1 MATGTLLVS
10 GAGVAS
16 VACLGAAL
24 LVLRGGSLARR
35 LEARMRVVTGGGA
48 ATGVVA
54 VPRALDIRRS
64 SGGTPF
70 SRALERIGRSPHV
83 PADRRLYWPLIL
95 AAGIVAAS
103 AAAYLADNVIG
114 LNASPVAA
122 LAAGGFMVRFMF
134 RWELLR
140 WRQQIFLQI
149 PEALGLILRAVR
161 AGLPMGEALSNV
173 ARELASPSREEFVRV
188 VSEISIG
195 KPVEAALFGLA
206 ERTGLT
212 EYYFFA
218 VTVGLQAQTG
228 GSLGETLENLAEMVR
243 KRVSLAARMKAMTA
257 EARMS
262 ASIMT
267 LLPFAVGGIIAAM
280 NPGHMSPLFTTDFG
294 FNMLMVGGG
303 LLLTGLLIIRGL
315 LRSAMRD

>member
-294 FNMLMVGGG
+294 FNM
-303 LLLTGLLIIRGL
+303 
-315 LRSAMRD
+315 